1 MKIRRV
7 SVEFL
12 RAGPPHNQLLSPL
25 TQYLAICGESGAG
38 VVTVPY
44 EHAGFLRRLKDLRY
58 DEGGSEQRRLDVI
71 QQTAVDMARL
81 LGSVPGFEG
90 SLIGDPETLVQLRL
104 VLSASELA
112 LLPFELSKMPHG
124 REYPGDNWLA
134 LQTQVA
140 LCLTRHIRS
149 VSSDHVKWS
158 VTPKILFVAGDPQ
171 DIPYLEHLDA
181 LQEAIK
187 PLAPSCLFRRGFAD

>member
-1 MKIRRV
+1 M
-7 SVEFL
+7 L
-12 RAGPPHNQLLSPL
+12 
-25 TQYLAICGESGAG
+25 
-38 VVTVPY
+38 
-44 EHAGFLRRLKDLRY
+44 
-58 DEGGSEQRRLDVI
+58 

-90 SLIGDPETLVQLRL
+90 SLIGDRETLVQLRL

-140 LCLTRHIRS
+140 LCITRHIRS
-149 VSSDHVKWS
+149 VPREHVNWS
-158 VTPKILFVAGDPQ
+158 RDAEDPLRGGRPTVHSVPK
-171 DIPYLEHLDA
+171 
-181 LQEAIK
+181 
-187 PLAPSCLFRRGFAD
+187 APGSTSGGN